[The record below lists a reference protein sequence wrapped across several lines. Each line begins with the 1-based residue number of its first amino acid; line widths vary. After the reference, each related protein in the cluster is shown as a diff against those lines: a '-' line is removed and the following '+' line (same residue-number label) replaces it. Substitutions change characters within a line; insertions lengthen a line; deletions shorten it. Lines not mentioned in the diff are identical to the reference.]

1 MITEIPKQAGWIV
14 RLFRVSSVSLVLVE
28 SLHRSFST
36 VVRHPLFDVL
46 VDVVFYIVA
55 DVGPYVVVYVGA
67 DFGPYVVVY
76 VRADVGPYV
85 ALCVGADV
93 GVYAVLY
100 VVLLIFSTGGQTIRS
115 SKPSGASEHVG
126 FLPR

>member
-85 ALCVGADV
+85 ALCVGADF

>member
-55 DVGPYVVVYVGA
+55 DVGPYVVVYV
-67 DFGPYVVVY
+67 
-76 VRADVGPYV
+76 RADVGPYV

-93 GVYAVLY
+93 VLY
-100 VVLLIFSTGGQTIRS
+100 VVLYVVPAHLPDGRANDQVFETIR
-115 SKPSGASEHVG
+115 
-126 FLPR
+126 RI